1 MALLEI
7 VFIFSSFL
15 LLFLQPSTSVEI
27 CGASCGIELIRFPFR
42 LNNQPDRCGYPRFNL
57 SCKNEDQTVL
67 TLPFSGDF
75 TVVYI
80 DYTYQNIWI
89 NDPDHCAPKRLLD
102 GLNLS
107 GTPFDL
113 LYPRSYTFFNC
124 SSAASTDVPEARL
137 ISCLSGGNFSVVAI
151 PVDLLDSSTSLSTSC
166 LEIATVLVPL
176 SWTGWSEPGYGIRLT
191 WNEPDCLLCERRSGI
206 CMFKRDTGLDVGC
219 FGGISNGLPKSAKYG
234 IIFGVGIPLLFVLGL
249 VIYLR
254 RKVDEHS
261 HHQQPNPETFSNS
274 VSPGLDSVAKGL
286 DGPTIEAYPITLLG
300 ESRRLPRI
308 NDNTC
313 PICLSEY
320 QAKETLRT
328 IPDCKHYF
336 HAICIDEWL
345 KLNATCPLCRNTP
358 ESSALTV
365 HALHRLCFLIH
376 ELGIGST
383 EPTRKTLKSP

>member
-219 FGGISNGLPKSAKYG
+219 FGGISNGM
-234 IIFGVGIPLLFVLGL
+234 F
-249 VIYLR
+249 
-254 RKVDEHS
+254 
-261 HHQQPNPETFSNS
+261 
-274 VSPGLDSVAKGL
+274 
-286 DGPTIEAYPITLLG
+286 
-300 ESRRLPRI
+300 
-308 NDNTC
+308 
-313 PICLSEY
+313 
-320 QAKETLRT
+320 
-328 IPDCKHYF
+328 
-336 HAICIDEWL
+336 
-345 KLNATCPLCRNTP
+345 
-358 ESSALTV
+358 
-365 HALHRLCFLIH
+365 
-376 ELGIGST
+376 
-383 EPTRKTLKSP
+383 